1 MLEVKVAFAEGS
13 FLKDIFQKHSAIVN
27 IFMYHISAKVV
38 GGVGSSIPLLFALS
52 FHS

>member
-52 FHS
+52 LHS